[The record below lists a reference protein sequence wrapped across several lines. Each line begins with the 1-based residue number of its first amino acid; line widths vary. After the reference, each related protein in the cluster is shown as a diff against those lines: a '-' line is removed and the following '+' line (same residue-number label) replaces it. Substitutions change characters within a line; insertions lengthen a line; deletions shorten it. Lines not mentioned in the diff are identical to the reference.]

1 MASLL
6 DTLKDKAKQVYSQG
20 LLNQVITNPASVGQE
35 LTQLFDPSYMR
46 NIKPMSQETAFDVA
60 LSAPMMAGTI
70 KNVGKTSYEI
80 AQDVAQQRATLP
92 VSKGGLGLPAN
103 NTAMDRAN
111 ALGFNQEAYTGVN
124 TTDEITEML
133 PKSWF
138 SEQKKYASDY
148 SNVIPKSGIS
158 ENPRVYPVL
167 LKTGKVESKP
177 YTGLYED
184 MEKALGKKRTNTFK
198 VENVGGGSNNFY
210 VIKDPNQVRS
220 INAAFDPFR
229 RNESDILAGAVAA
242 PIGLLTVDENKKKKT
257 TKK

>member
-1 MASLL
+1 MAGLL
-6 DTLKDKAKQVYSQG
+6 DTLKEKAKQVYSQG
-20 LLNQVITNPASVGQE
+20 LLSQITNNPASIGTE
-35 LTQLFDPSYMR
+35 LSQLFDPQYMSQV
-46 NIKPMSQETAFDVA
+46 NPMSQESAMDVA
-60 LSAPMMAGTI
+60 LSAPIMAGTI
-70 KNVGKTSYEI
+70 KNVGKTAFEDALDL
-80 AQDVAQQRATLP
+80 AQKRAALP
-92 VSKGGLGLPAN
+92 ISKGGLGLPAT

-111 ALGFNQEAYTGVN
+111 ALKFNQKAYTGVN
-124 TTDEITEML
+124 TTDEISEML

-138 SEQKKYASDY
+138 SEQQKYASDY

-167 LKTGKVESKP
+167 LKTGKIESKP

-184 MEKALGKKRTNTFK
+184 MEKALNKKRTNTFK

-229 RNESDILAGAVAA
+229 RNEADILAGVAAA
-242 PIGLLTVDENKKKKT
+242 PIGLLNVDTEKKKK
-257 TKK
+257 K